1 MDRSP
6 DSLPDAFD
14 RWFARRGWS
23 PRSHQLEMVAAAR
36 AGEDALLIAPTG
48 AGKTLAGFLPSLTDL
63 AARAAGPRRGV
74 HTLYVSPLKALATDV
89 RRNLLIPVEEMGLP
103 VTVEARTGDTPQA
116 RRARQ
121 RLTPPDILLT
131 TPEQMML
138 LIGAPDAPGFFAGV
152 ERIVIDEIHA
162 LAPGKRG
169 DMLALCLAA
178 IRRWRPQVRLAG
190 LSATVADEA
199 ALQRW
204 LGGEGV
210 RLVRGPAGAPADI
223 GVLLGEERVPWS
235 GHTGRHAIPEVY
247 RAIASAGVTLVFVNT
262 RFQAELA
269 FQELWRINDDGLAIA
284 LHHGSLSVEQRRK
297 VEAAMADGRL
307 RAVVCTSTLDL
318 GIDWGDVDLVIQMG
332 APKGSARLTQRIGR
346 ANHRLDAPSRALLTP
361 TNRFEM
367 LECIAALEAVADGKL
382 DGPPPRA
389 GGLDMLAQFVMGR
402 ACGDPFRADDLY
414 AEVTSAAPYA
424 ELSRETFD
432 RVLRFVRDGGYAL
445 KSYDRFA
452 RIVPT
457 PDGRWRARSKDTE
470 SRWRMNVGAIVESPM
485 LKVRLATPRKGPDGK
500 ARPGGGRGG
509 RVLGEVEEYFAETL
523 TPGDTFL
530 FAGEILRFE
539 GVAETDCLVTRS
551 SATNPKVP
559 SYAGG
564 KFPLSTFLAAG
575 VRRLIADQ
583 AGWPRLHPQLQ
594 EWLEAQKERSVIPAP
609 REMLVET
616 FARAGRFYLV
626 AYPFE
631 GRLAH
636 QTLGMLLT
644 RRLERA
650 GRKPMGFVANDYA
663 LSIWSLEEVADLDM
677 AQLFDEDMLGDDLDA
692 WLAESVLMK
701 RTFRTCAVIAGMI
714 ERRFPGQ
721 EKTGRQVTFSTDL
734 IYDVLRSHEPDHI
747 LLQAAWADAGE
758 GLLDI
763 RRLAEMLARVRGA
776 IVHIDLPYVS
786 PFAVP
791 LLLEIG
797 VVPIHGAAQEAILAD
812 AEAELIREAMA

>member
-1 MDRSP
+1 MI
-6 DSLPDAFD
+6 
-14 RWFARRGWS
+14 
-23 PRSHQLEMVAAAR
+23 AAAR

-48 AGKTLAGFLPSLTDL
+48 AGKTLAGFLPSLIDL
-63 AARAAGPRRGV
+63 ARPDRPRGVGV
-74 HTLYVSPLKALATDV
+74 HTIYVSPLKALATDV

-103 VTVEARTGDTPQA
+103 ISIESRTGDTPQA

-121 RLTPPDILLT
+121 RLTPPDMLLT
-131 TPEQMML
+131 TPEQIML
-138 LIGAPDAPGFFAGV
+138 LIGAPDAPTFFRGLQ
-152 ERIVIDEIHA
+152 RIVIDEIHA

-178 IRRWRPQVRLAG
+178 IRGWRPEVRLAG
-190 LSATVADEA
+190 LSATVADEP
-199 ALQRW
+199 ALLRW
-204 LGGEGV
+204 LAPQCV
-210 RLVRGPAGAPADI
+210 QLVRGPAGAAADI
-223 GVLLGEERVPWS
+223 GVLLSEERVPWS
-235 GHTGRHAIPEVY
+235 GHTGRHAIPDVY
-247 RAIASAGVTLVFVNT
+247 RAIRDAAVTLVFVNT

-367 LECIAALEAVADGKL
+367 LECIAALEAVAVGAL
-382 DGPPPRA
+382 DGPAPRS

-402 ACGDPFRADDLY
+402 ACGAPFQADDLY
-414 AEVTSAAPYA
+414 REVVSAAPYA
-424 ELSRETFD
+424 DLSRETFD

-457 PDGRWRARSKDTE
+457 PDGCWRARSRDVE

-485 LKVRLATPRKGPDGK
+485 LKVRLATPRKGPDGTVG
-500 ARPGGGRGG
+500 PGGGRGG
-509 RVLGEVEEYFAETL
+509 RVLGEIEEYFAETL
-523 TPGDTFL
+523 SPGDTFL

-539 GVAETDCLVTRS
+539 GVAETSCMVTRS

-575 VRRLIADQ
+575 VRRLIADR
-583 AGWPRLHPQLQ
+583 AGWSRLHPQLA
-594 EWLEAQKERSVIPAP
+594 EWLETQAERSVIPAP
-609 REMLVET
+609 DQMLIET
-616 FARAGRFYLV
+616 FARAGRFNLV

-663 LSIWSLEEVADLDM
+663 LSIWSMDEVADLDM
-677 AQLFDEDMLGDDLDA
+677 AALFDEDMLGDDLDA

-734 IYDVLRSHEPDHI
+734 IYDVLRTHEPDHI
-747 LLQAAWADAGE
+747 LLQAAWADAAE

-763 RRLAEMLARVRGA
+763 RRLGEMLARVKGS

-797 VVPIHGAAQEAILAD
+797 VVPVHGAAQEAILAD
-812 AEAELIREAMA
+812 AEADLVREAMA

>member
-1 MDRSP
+1 VSRSLP
-6 DSLPDAFD
+6 SLPDPFD

-23 PRSHQLEMVAAAR
+23 PRDHQLEMLAAAR
-36 AGEDALLIAPTG
+36 AGDDALLIAPTG
-48 AGKTLAGFLPSLTDL
+48 AGKTLAGFLPSLL
-63 AARAAGPRRGV
+63 ALSGPERPRGGGA
-74 HTLYVSPLKALATDV
+74 HTIYVSPLKALATDV

-138 LIGAPDAPGFFAGV
+138 LIGAPDAPHFFRSV
-152 ERIVIDEIHA
+152 ERIIVDEIHA

-178 IRRWRPQVRLAG
+178 IRRWRPQVRLSG

-204 LGGEGV
+204 LGGPDV
-210 RLVRGPAGAPADI
+210 RIVRGPKGADADI
-223 GVLLGEERVPWS
+223 GVLLSEERVPWS

-247 RAIASAGVTLVFVNT
+247 RAIAGAGVSLVFVNT

-367 LECIAALEAVADGKL
+367 LECIAALEAVAAGKL
-382 DGPPPRA
+382 DGPPPRT
-389 GGLDMLAQFVMGR
+389 GGLDMLAQFILGR

-414 AEVTSAAPYA
+414 AEVTSAAPYGDLPRA
-424 ELSRETFD
+424 TFD
-432 RVLRFVRDGGYAL
+432 RVLQFVCDGGYAL
-445 KSYDRFA
+445 KSYDAFRK
-452 RIVPT
+452 IVRL
-457 PDGRWRARSKDTE
+457 PDGRWRARSKDVE

-485 LKVRLATPRKGPDGK
+485 LKVRLGAPRKGPDGQ
-500 ARPGGGRGG
+500 ARPGGGRAG
-509 RVLGEVEEYFAETL
+509 RVLGEIEEYFAETL
-523 TPGDTFL
+523 SPGDTFL

-539 GVAETDCLVTRS
+539 GIAETTCMVTRS

-564 KFPLSTFLAAG
+564 KFPLSTFLAEG
-575 VRRLIADQ
+575 VRRLIADRS
-583 AGWPRLHPQLQ
+583 GWGKLHPQLV
-594 EWLEAQKERSVIPAP
+594 EWLEHQAERSVIPATD
-609 REMLVET
+609 EMLIET
-616 FARAGRFYLV
+616 FPRAGRHYLV

-650 GRKPMGFVANDYA
+650 GRKPLGFVANDYA
-663 LSIWSLEEVADLDM
+663 LSIWSMDEVADIDM

-701 RTFRTCAVIAGMI
+701 RTFRTCAVIAGLI

-721 EKTGRQVTFSTDL
+721 EKTGRQITFSTDL

-747 LLQAAWADAGE
+747 LMQSTWADAGE

-763 RRLAEMLARVRGA
+763 RRLGDMLGRVKGKIA
-776 IVHIDLPYVS
+776 HIDLPRIS

-797 VVPIHGAAQEAILAD
+797 VVPVHGAAQEAILAD
-812 AEAELIREAMA
+812 AETDLVREAMA